1 MKITTSGTQKEST
14 TVEVVPAKKNPVLH
28 YDLEYDS
35 TNPEQT
41 IRDFVSNIKAMM
53 TKFESNKARI
63 VEIENELLD
72 IYHYI
77 EISSFKSVPI
87 GYKLYRKMAE
97 LRRERRSCKN
107 ENDLLQPIYSC
118 FHATEVLNRL
128 SNVQGE
134 CAKCKETIDARTYTV
149 RTDVL
154 NEWINTEE
162 PIVKVMSDEGEPLNP
177 EDIFPVDDPATL
189 KSPGKTEKKPM
200 TAFKQV
206 WKAAL

>member
-14 TVEVVPAKKNPVLH
+14 IVEVVPAKKNPVLH
-28 YDLEYDS
+28 YDLDYDS
-35 TNPEQT
+35 TKPEQT
-41 IRDFVSNIKAMM
+41 IRDFVSNIKAMV

-63 VEIENELLD
+63 AEIENELLD

-77 EISSFKSVPI
+77 EISSFKTVPV

-97 LRRERRSCKN
+97 LRRERRACKN
-107 ENDLLQPIYSC
+107 ENDLLQPIYEY

-134 CAKCKETIDARTYTV
+134 CAKCKEAIDARTYTV

-154 NEWINTEE
+154 NEWVDTEE
-162 PIVKVMSDEGEPLNP
+162 PTVKVMSDEGEPLNP

-200 TAFKQV
+200 SAFKQV